1 MYSNNFRN
9 HGGCGCGGGC
19 GGSHSS
25 GQGECKQLGPFLA
38 VDKACIVQPVNTGS
52 IIPFSSGVTSV
63 VLATAL
69 LGVVGVPSLIGFGTA
84 TPGVAIVGNT
94 IDLSAVVT
102 EAFSV
107 PRAGNITAISASFKE
122 LLGVAL
128 LGTTTIN
135 ARIYKATGN
144 SAIFTATN
152 ASVDL
157 TPSLTGAISIG
168 QVFSASANLAPI
180 PVAMGD
186 RLVMVYSITVSGV
199 TVVQVLT
206 GTASAGITIS

>member
-9 HGGCGCGGGC
+9 HGGCGCGGSC
-19 GGSHSS
+19 SS
-25 GQGECKQLGPFLA
+25 GNGECKQLGPFLA
-38 VDKACIVQPVNTGS
+38 VDKACIVPQANTGS
-52 IIPFSSGVTSV
+52 IIPFSSGLTPVA
-63 VLATAL
+63 LATVAL
-69 LGVVGVPSLIGFGTA
+69 GLVGVPSLIGFGTA
-84 TPGVAIVGNT
+84 TPGVTIVGNT

-102 EAFSV
+102 EAFAV

-122 LLGVAL
+122 LLGVTL

-144 SAIFTATN
+144 SAVYTATD
-152 ASVDL
+152 ASVNL
-157 TPSLTGAISIG
+157 TPSITGPVSVG
-168 QVFSASANLAPI
+168 QIFSASANLTPI